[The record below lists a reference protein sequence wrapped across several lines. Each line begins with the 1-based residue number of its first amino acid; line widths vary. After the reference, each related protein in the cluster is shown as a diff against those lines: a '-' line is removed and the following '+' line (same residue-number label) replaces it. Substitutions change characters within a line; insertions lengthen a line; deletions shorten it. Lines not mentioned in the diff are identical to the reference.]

1 MKKINHTSIQNII
14 GVLMLVAV
22 FLAVAFTS
30 NSNKG
35 SKVVVEK
42 EIGLLQQVKERGYVI
57 CGVNANLPGFSAQDE
72 SGTWS
77 GLDVDFCKAVS
88 AAVFGDS
95 SKVEFVGLNAAQRFP
110 TLASGNID
118 VLARNTTWTISRDVN
133 LMFEFAGVNYYDGQ
147 GFLIPTE
154 LGIKSAKGLDGAFV
168 CITKETTSE
177 LNLNDYFAENNMAY
191 RPIYVEG
198 NKEAKAKLF
207 GGECDVFTT
216 DASGLASARSGAE
229 DPSKWMVLPE
239 IISKEPLG
247 PLVRQGDQEWEDVVR
262 WTHFVMVNA
271 EEAGITS
278 RNVDEM
284 LTAKS
289 KEVKRILGVEGYI
302 GPMLGLGM
310 KFGYNIIKQVGNYGE
325 SFERNVGPNTPL
337 ALERGLNNLWK
348 NGGVMYVP
356 PIR

>member
-1 MKKINHTSIQNII
+1 MKFNFKKNIQNII
-14 GVLMLVAV
+14 AVVMLVAIV
-22 FLAVAFTS
+22 LAVIFT
-30 NSNKG
+30 NK
-35 SKVVVEK
+35 KETVEVVK
-42 EIGLLQQVKERGYVI
+42 EIGLLQTVKERGYVI

-72 SGTWS
+72 SGNWS

-88 AAVFGDS
+88 AAIFGDAN
-95 SKVEFVGLNAAQRFP
+95 KVEYIGLNAAQRFP
-110 TLASGNID
+110 TLASKEID
-118 VLARNTTWTISRDVN
+118 LLARNTTWTISRDVN

-154 LGIKSAKGLDGAFV
+154 LGIDSAKGLNGAFV

-198 NKEAKAKLF
+198 NKDAKAKLF
-207 GGECDVFTT
+207 AGECDVFTT

-229 DPSKWMVLPE
+229 NPEDWIVLPE

-284 LTAKS
+284 LTSKS

-310 KFGYNIIKQVGNYGE
+310 KFGYNIIKHVGNYGE
-325 SFERNVGPNTPL
+325 SYERNVGPNTPL
-337 ALERGLNNLWK
+337 ALERGLNKLWK
-348 NGGVMYVP
+348 DGGVMYVP

>member
-1 MKKINHTSIQNII
+1 MKLNFKKNIQNII
-14 GVLMLVAV
+14 AVVMLVAIV
-22 FLAVAFTS
+22 LAVVFT
-30 NSNKG
+30 NKKE
-35 SKVVVEK
+35 KVEVVK
-42 EIGLLQQVKERGYVI
+42 EIGLLQTVKERGYLI

-72 SGTWS
+72 SGNWS

-88 AAVFGDS
+88 AAIFGDAT
-95 SKVEFVGLNAAQRFP
+95 KVEYVGLNAAQRFP
-110 TLASGNID
+110 TLASGAID
-118 VLARNTTWTISRDVN
+118 LLARNTTWTISRDVN

-154 LGIKSAKGLDGAFV
+154 LGIKSAKGLNGAFV

-198 NKEAKAKLF
+198 NKDAKSKLF
-207 GGECDVFTT
+207 AGECDVFTT

-229 DPSKWMVLPE
+229 NPEDWIVLPE

-310 KFGYNIIKQVGNYGE
+310 KFGYNIIKHVGNYGE
-325 SFERNVGPNTPL
+325 SYERNVGPNTPL
-337 ALERGLNNLWK
+337 ALERGLNKLWK
-348 NGGVMYVP
+348 DGGVMYVP

>member
-1 MKKINHTSIQNII
+1 MKLNFKKNVQNII
-14 GVLMLVAV
+14 AVVMLVAIV
-22 FLAVAFTS
+22 LAVAFTG
-30 NSNKG
+30 KKEQ
-35 SKVVVEK
+35 KVEVKK
-42 EIGLLQQVKERGYVI
+42 EIGLLQTVKERGYVI
-57 CGVNANLPGFSAQDE
+57 CGVNADLPGFSSQDE
-72 SGTWS
+72 SGNWS

-88 AAVFGDS
+88 AAVFGDAN
-95 SKVEFVGLNAAQRFP
+95 KVEYIGLNAAQRFP
-110 TLASGNID
+110 TLASGAID
-118 VLARNTTWTISRDVN
+118 LLARNTTWTISRDVN

-154 LGIKSAKGLDGAFV
+154 LGIDSAKNLDGAFV

-177 LNLNDYFAENNMAY
+177 LNLNDYFAENNMTY
-191 RPIYVEG
+191 KPIYVEG
-198 NKEAKAKLF
+198 NTMAKEKLF

-216 DASGLASARSGAE
+216 DASGLASARSGAD
-229 DPSKWMVLPE
+229 DPSKWIVLPE

-247 PLVRQGDQEWEDVVR
+247 PLVRQGDQEWEDVIR
-262 WTHFVMVNA
+262 WTHFIMVNA

-278 RNVDEM
+278 RTVDEM

-325 SFERNVGPNTPL
+325 SFERNVGPDTPL

>member
-1 MKKINHTSIQNII
+1 MKLNFKKNIQNII
-14 GVLMLVAV
+14 AVVMLVAIVLAIV
-22 FLAVAFTS
+22 FT
-30 NSNKG
+30 NK
-35 SKVVVEK
+35 KETVEVVK
-42 EIGLLQQVKERGYVI
+42 EIGLLQTVKERGYVI

-72 SGTWS
+72 SGNWS

-88 AAVFGDS
+88 AAIFGDAN
-95 SKVEFVGLNAAQRFP
+95 KVEYIGLNAAQRFP
-110 TLASGNID
+110 TLASKEID
-118 VLARNTTWTISRDVN
+118 LLARNTTWTISRDVN

-147 GFLIPTE
+147 GFLIPTQ
-154 LGIKSAKGLDGAFV
+154 LGIDSAKGLNGAFV

-198 NKEAKAKLF
+198 NKDAKAKLF
-207 GGECDVFTT
+207 AGECDVFTT

-229 DPSKWMVLPE
+229 DPSKWVVLPE

-284 LTAKS
+284 LTSKS
-289 KEVKRILGVEGYI
+289 KEIKRILGVEGYI

-310 KFGYNIIKQVGNYGE
+310 KFGYNIIKHVGNYGE
-325 SFERNVGPNTPL
+325 SYERNVGPNTPL
-337 ALERGLNNLWK
+337 ALERGLNKLWK
-348 NGGVMYVP
+348 DGGVMYVP

>member
-1 MKKINHTSIQNII
+1 MS
-14 GVLMLVAV
+14 LLVAL
-22 FLAVAFTS
+22 FLVGCNTTKS
-30 NSNKG
+30 IKIEQE
-35 SKVVVEK
+35 V
-42 EIGLLQQVKERGYVI
+42 GLLKTVQERGYLI
-57 CGVNANLPGFSAQDE
+57 CGVNAGLPGFSAQDDA
-72 SGTWS
+72 GNWS
-77 GLDVDFCKAVS
+77 GLDVDFCKAV
-88 AAVFGDS
+88 AAGVFGDS

-110 TLASGNID
+110 TLASKEID

-154 LGIKSAKGLDGAFV
+154 LDIKSAKELDGAFV

-177 LNLNDYFAENNMAY
+177 LNLNDYFAENNMQY
-191 RPIYVEG
+191 KPIYVEG
-198 NKEAKAKLF
+198 NKDAKAKLF
-207 GGECDVFTT
+207 AGDCDVFTT
-216 DASGLASARSGAE
+216 DASGLASARAGAE

-247 PLVRQGDQEWEDVVR
+247 PLVRQGDQEWEDIIR
-262 WTHFVMVNA
+262 WTHFIMINA
-271 EEAGITS
+271 EEAGITMY
-278 RNVDEM
+278 NVDSM
-284 LTAKS
+284 LDSKN
-289 KEVKRILGVEGYI
+289 KEVLRILGEEGYI
-302 GPMLGLGM
+302 GPMLGVGM

-325 SFERNVGPNTPL
+325 SFERNVGPQTPL

>member
-1 MKKINHTSIQNII
+1 MKKFLLGLLVTLFLVGCQSTSKI
-14 GVLMLVAV
+14 
-22 FLAVAFTS
+22 
-30 NSNKG
+30 K
-35 SKVVVEK
+35 VEK
-42 EIGLLQQVKERGYVI
+42 EVGLLKTVQERGYVI
-57 CGVNANLPGFSAQDE
+57 CGVNAGLPGFSAQDDN
-72 SGTWS
+72 GNWS
-77 GLDVDFCKAVS
+77 GLDVDFCKAV
-88 AAVFGDS
+88 AAGIFGDS
-95 SKVEFVGLNAAQRFP
+95 SKVEFVGLNASQRFP

-147 GFLIPTE
+147 GFLIPTD
-154 LGIKSAKGLDGAFV
+154 LDIKSATELDGAFV

-191 RPIYVEG
+191 QPIYVEG
-198 NKEAKAKLF
+198 NKDAKAKLF
-207 GGECDVFTT
+207 NGECDVFTT
-216 DASGLASARSGAE
+216 DASGLASARAGAE
-229 DPSKWMVLPE
+229 DPSKWLVLPE

-247 PLVRQGDQEWEDVVR
+247 PLVRQGDQEWEDIIR
-262 WTHFVMVNA
+262 WTHFIMINA
-271 EEAGITS
+271 EEAGITMY
-278 RNVDEM
+278 NVDLM
-284 LTAKS
+284 LTSKN

>member
-1 MKKINHTSIQNII
+1 MKLNFKKNIQNII
-14 GVLMLVAV
+14 AVVMLVAIV
-22 FLAVAFTS
+22 LAVVFT
-30 NSNKG
+30 NKKE
-35 SKVVVEK
+35 KVEVVK
-42 EIGLLQQVKERGYVI
+42 EIGLLQTVKERGYLI

-72 SGTWS
+72 SGNWS

-88 AAVFGDS
+88 AAIFGDA

-110 TLASGNID
+110 TLASGSID
-118 VLARNTTWTISRDVN
+118 LLARNTTWTISRDVN

-147 GFLIPTE
+147 GFLIPTD
-154 LGIKSAKGLDGAFV
+154 LGIKSAKNLDGAFV

-177 LNLNDYFAENNMAY
+177 LNLNDYFAENNMTY
-191 RPIYVEG
+191 KPIYVEG

-229 DPSKWMVLPE
+229 DPSKWVVLPE

-271 EEAGITS
+271 EEVGITS
-278 RNVDEM
+278 RNVDDM

-325 SFERNVGPNTPL
+325 SYERNVGPETPL
-337 ALERGLNNLWK
+337 ALERGLNKLWMD
-348 NGGVMYVP
+348 GGVMYVP

>member
-1 MKKINHTSIQNII
+1 MKKLLMILIATLFLVGCQSTKNIKI
-14 GVLMLVAV
+14 
-22 FLAVAFTS
+22 
-30 NSNKG
+30 
-35 SKVVVEK
+35 EK
-42 EIGLLQQVKERGYVI
+42 EVGLLKTVQERGYVI
-57 CGVNANLPGFSAQDE
+57 CGVNAGLPGFSAQDE
-72 SGTWS
+72 NGNWS
-77 GLDVDFCKAVS
+77 GLDVDFCKAI
-88 AAVFGDS
+88 AAGIFGDS
-95 SKVEFVGLNAAQRFP
+95 SKVEFVGLNASQRFP

-147 GFLIPTE
+147 GFLVPTD
-154 LGIKSAKGLDGAFV
+154 LDIKSATELNGAFV
-168 CITKETTSE
+168 CITAETTSE

-191 RPIYVEG
+191 KPVYVEG
-198 NKEAKAKLF
+198 NKDAKAKLF
-207 GGECDVFTT
+207 AGECDVFTT
-216 DASGLASARSGAE
+216 DASGLASARAGAE
-229 DPSKWMVLPE
+229 DPSKWVVLPE

-262 WTHFVMVNA
+262 WTMFIMINA

-278 RNVDEM
+278 KNVDLM
-284 LTAKS
+284 LTSKS

-310 KFGYNIIKQVGNYGE
+310 KFGYNIIQQVGNYGE

-337 ALERGLNNLWK
+337 ALERGLNQLWNK
-348 NGGVMYVP
+348 GGILYVP

>member
-1 MKKINHTSIQNII
+1 MKLNFKKNIQNII
-14 GVLMLVAV
+14 AVVMLVAIVLAIV
-22 FLAVAFTS
+22 FT
-30 NSNKG
+30 NK
-35 SKVVVEK
+35 KETVEVVK
-42 EIGLLQQVKERGYVI
+42 EIGLLQTVKERGYLI

-72 SGTWS
+72 SGNWS
-77 GLDVDFCKAVS
+77 GLDVDFCKAV
-88 AAVFGDS
+88 AAAIFGDAT
-95 SKVEFVGLNAAQRFP
+95 KVEYVGLNAAQRFP
-110 TLASGNID
+110 TLASGEID
-118 VLARNTTWTISRDVN
+118 LLARNTTWTISRDVN

-198 NKEAKAKLF
+198 NKDAKAKLF
-207 GGECDVFTT
+207 AGECDVFTT

-229 DPSKWMVLPE
+229 DPSKWVVLPE

-278 RNVDEM
+278 KNVDEM

-310 KFGYNIIKQVGNYGE
+310 KFGYNIIKHVGNYGE
-325 SFERNVGPNTPL
+325 SYERNVGPNTPL
-337 ALERGLNNLWK
+337 ALERGLNKLWK
-348 NGGVMYVP
+348 DGGVMYVP

>member
-1 MKKINHTSIQNII
+1 MSLFVALFLVGCNTTKSIKIEQE
-14 GVLMLVAV
+14 V
-22 FLAVAFTS
+22 
-30 NSNKG
+30 
-35 SKVVVEK
+35 
-42 EIGLLQQVKERGYVI
+42 GLLKTVQERGYLI
-57 CGVNANLPGFSAQDE
+57 CGVNAGLPGFSAQDDA
-72 SGTWS
+72 GNWS
-77 GLDVDFCKAVS
+77 GLDVDFCKAV
-88 AAVFGDS
+88 AAGVFGDS

-110 TLASGNID
+110 TLASKEID

-154 LGIKSAKGLDGAFV
+154 LDIKSAKELDGAFV

-177 LNLNDYFAENNMAY
+177 LNLNDYFAENNMQY
-191 RPIYVEG
+191 KPIYVEG
-198 NKEAKAKLF
+198 NKDAKSKLF
-207 GGECDVFTT
+207 AGDWDVFTT
-216 DASGLASARSGAE
+216 DASGLASARAGAE

-247 PLVRQGDQEWEDVVR
+247 PLVRQGDQEWEDIIR
-262 WTHFVMVNA
+262 WTHFIMINA
-271 EEAGITS
+271 EEAGITMY
-278 RNVDEM
+278 NVDSM
-284 LTAKS
+284 LDSKN
-289 KEVKRILGVEGYI
+289 KEVLRILGEEGYI
-302 GPMLGLGM
+302 GPMLGVGM

-325 SFERNVGPNTPL
+325 SFERNVGPQTPL